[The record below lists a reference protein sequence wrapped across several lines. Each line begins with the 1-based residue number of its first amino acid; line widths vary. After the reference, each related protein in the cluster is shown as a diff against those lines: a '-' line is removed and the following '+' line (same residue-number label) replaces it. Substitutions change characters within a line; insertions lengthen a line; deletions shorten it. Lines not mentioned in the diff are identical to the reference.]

1 MWLPVFALAMLAV
14 AGQPDDIPGPD
25 RSDPMAFV
33 AGEYRL
39 YRAGARP
46 RTEFH
51 SYASRRL
58 RALADELDAA
68 MGGEELGDTLDVWVD
83 DRDEWSLSGLGLTLG
98 PVRAAGRRTITARF
112 RNEGRPVRLLFHF
125 VHEDGGWYLDD
136 IVKPGRGGW
145 SLSQRLSIRPRG
157 WGRR

>member
-1 MWLPVFALAMLAV
+1 
-14 AGQPDDIPGPD
+14 
-25 RSDPMAFV
+25 MAFV

-39 YRAGARP
+39 YRAGTRP

-58 RALADELDAA
+58 RALSDGLDAA
-68 MGGEELGDTLDVWVD
+68 MGGEELGDNLDVWVD
-83 DRDEWSLSGLGLTLG
+83 DHDQWSLSALSLALE
-98 PVRAAGRRTITARF
+98 PVRAAGRRTITVRF
-112 RNEGRPVRLLFHF
+112 LNEGRPVRLRFHF

-145 SLSQRLSIRPRG
+145 TLARRLSIRPRPH
-157 WGRR
+157 RRP